1 MRLGLVSSKGGTGK
15 TTSAVSLAMVL
26 HRLGR
31 TLAVDCD
38 PQGSLMSWSEAA
50 AEQGKPLPF
59 TVVGM
64 PTRDVHVRLADL
76 GAGYEHVVVDA
87 PPGDLGI
94 IRSAILASATVLV
107 PVSPS
112 GLDLNRIRPTF
123 EILAEIGVSH
133 PVDVGVLLTKVRRGT
148 RSARDARAILAEH
161 GYPAMKTEI
170 PLAEHFAG
178 HSAQC
183 RPSSASTGNCSQNS
197 RNELARKAANVPWP
211 HAAIA
216 QAGCAGRRA
225 TLPNSAAPS

>member
-1 MRLGLVSSKGGTGK
+1 MRLALVSSKGGTGK

-26 HRLGR
+26 QRLGR

-50 AEQGKPLPF
+50 ADQGTSLPF

-64 PTRDVHVRLADL
+64 ATRDVHVRLADL
-76 GAGYEHVVVDA
+76 GAGYEHIVVDT

-94 IRSAILASATVLV
+94 IRSAILASAVVLV
-107 PVSPS
+107 PVSPT

-123 EILAEIGVSH
+123 EVLAEIGVSH
-133 PVDVGVLLTKVRRGT
+133 PVQVGVLLTKVRRGT
-148 RSARDARAILAEH
+148 RSARAARGILAEH

-178 HSAQC
+178 AFG
-183 RPSSASTGNCSQNS
+183 T
-197 RNELARKAANVPWP
+197 VP
-211 HAAIA
+211 AIA
-216 QAGCAGRRA
+216 GEYWELLAE
-225 TLPNSAAPS
+225 LEK

>member
-1 MRLGLVSSKGGTGK
+1 MRLALVSSKGGTGK

-26 HRLGR
+26 QRLGR

-50 AEQGKPLPF
+50 ADQGTSLPF

-64 PTRDVHVRLADL
+64 ATRDVHVRLADL
-76 GAGYEHVVVDA
+76 GAGYEHIVVDT

-94 IRSAILASATVLV
+94 IRSAILASAVVLV
-107 PVSPS
+107 PVSPT

-123 EILAEIGVSH
+123 EVLAEIGVSH
-133 PVDVGVLLTKVRRGT
+133 PVQVGVLLTKVRRGT
-148 RSARDARAILAEH
+148 RSARAARGILAEH

-178 HSAQC
+178 AFGTA
-183 RPSSASTGNCSQNS
+183 P
-197 RNELARKAANVPWP
+197 
-211 HAAIA
+211 AIA
-216 QAGCAGRRA
+216 GEYWELLAE
-225 TLPNSAAPS
+225 LEK